1 MPSLSII
8 LRMEQELR
16 KHLIEITELTE
27 DKFDWSDDDKVK
39 ILGATLNIPPGAQAG
54 DLSTNFL
61 TPIAREYDN
70 GRVTEEIIL
79 NNFKKKLMKEAKWEY
94 LKNIWLFKGK
104 QGYIHLNFTQ
114 EFWWEVIKE
123 IGKRGK
129 DYGKDKLFSGKVQ
142 MEFVSANP
150 TGPLNVVNA
159 RAAAVGDALYR
170 AFSALGYEVTKE
182 YYVNDEGRQVELL
195 GQSVWAAKKT
205 LSGEETP
212 PPQDGYR
219 GDYIFELAE
228 QIEEREAPELGWIAM
243 GEIVQQQ
250 KQALEK
256 YGVTFDNWYHQSSL
270 YDQGY
275 IDKAVKALEDG
286 GYIYEKDKARWF
298 RSSEFGDDADR
309 VIKKSDGSVTYY
321 LADLAYHVYKHE
333 QSFETVIDILGP
345 DHHAHSARMQAG
357 MQALGYGGEWL
368 EILIAQQVNIVRA
381 GERVK
386 MGKRVGEF
394 ITLDELVE
402 EVGVDVAKYFFLE
415 RGLSSHL
422 DFDFELAKKTS
433 MENPVYYIQYAHARV
448 CSIIREAK
456 AQKLAPDYGAKI
468 GYVFNDDEVAL
479 IKLLLIYPKELLL
492 VVLGRQP
499 QVLCA
504 YLHSLAG
511 MFHRYYTDYRV
522 LQADTAE
529 AVQGRLNLVDAIRQV
544 IANGLEILGISAP
557 ESM

>member
-27 DKFDWSDDDKVK
+27 DDFEWSDDDKVK

-79 NNFKKKLMKEAKWEY
+79 NDLKKKLMKEAKWEY
-94 LKNIWLFKGK
+94 LKKIWLFKGK

-123 IGKRGK
+123 VGKRGK

-219 GDYIFELAE
+219 GDYIFELARE
-228 QIEEREAPELGWIAM
+228 LEGEKPEELGREAMER
-243 GEIVQQQ
+243 IVAGQRTS
-250 KQALEK
+250 LER
-256 YGVTFDNWYHQSSL
+256 YGVTYDNWFYQSSL
-270 YDQGY
+270 EGTGY
-275 IDKAVKALEDG
+275 IKKVMEVLEKE
-286 GYIYEKDKARWF
+286 GYIGKKGGAVWF
-298 RSSEFGDDADR
+298 TSPHLAEEDDR
-309 VIKKSDGSVTYY
+309 VLYRSDGSETYY

-333 QSFETVIDILGP
+333 QRFKTVIDILGP

-357 MQALGYGGEWL
+357 MQALGYGPEWL

-422 DFDFELAKKTS
+422 NFDFELAKKTS

-468 GYVFNDDEVAL
+468 GYTFNDDEVAL
-479 IKLLLIYPKELLL
+479 TKRLLIYPKELLL

-511 MFHRYYTDYRV
+511 MFHKYYTDYRV
-522 LQADTAE
+522 LQADTVE

-544 IANGLEILGISAP
+544 IYNGLEILGISAP

>member
-8 LRMEQELR
+8 LRMEQEL
-16 KHLIEITELTE
+16 KSELLVL
-27 DKFDWSDDDKVK
+27 FDWSEDDKK
-39 ILGATLNIPPGAQAG
+39 IIRKSSSLNLSPFPKYS
-54 DLSTNFL
+54 DLSTYFL
-61 TPIAREYDN
+61 TPIAKRYYPPPKDPE
-70 GRVTEEIIL
+70 GRRITE
-79 NNFKKKLMKEAKWEY
+79 KLLEGLSKWP
-94 LKNIWLFKGK
+94 LVKVKLFKDEKGK
-104 QGYIHLNFTQ
+104 AEPGYIHFKFKK

-123 IGKRGK
+123 VGKRGK

-170 AFSALGYEVTKE
+170 AFSALGYELTKE

-219 GDYIFELAE
+219 GDYIFELARE
-228 QIEEREAPELGWIAM
+228 LEGEKPEELGREAMER
-243 GEIVQQQ
+243 IVAGQRTS
-250 KQALEK
+250 LER
-256 YGVTFDNWYHQSSL
+256 YGVTYDNWFYQSSL
-270 YDQGY
+270 EGTGY
-275 IDKAVKALEDG
+275 IKKTMEVLEKG
-286 GYIYEKDKARWF
+286 GYIAKKGGAVWF
-298 RSSEFGDDADR
+298 TSPHLAEEDDR
-309 VIKKSDGSVTYY
+309 VLYRSDGSETYY
-321 LADLAYHVYKHE
+321 LADLAYHLYKRDQE
-333 QSFETVIDILGP
+333 FNMVIDILGP

-357 MQALGYGGEWL
+357 MQALGYGPEWL

-422 DFDFELAKKTS
+422 NFDFELAKKTS

-468 GYVFNDDEVAL
+468 GYTFNDDEVAL

-511 MFHRYYTDYRV
+511 MFHKYYTDYRV

-544 IANGLEILGISAP
+544 IYNGLEILGISAP